1 MDVASVH
8 LEWRDVALV
17 VDSAAPSRLR
27 TAPGRLAASLRAVAA
42 GSTAAPPPPAA
53 TAATTA
59 AAAAAATLRPTQRA
73 LLSGVSGGVRPGQVM
88 AIMGPSGAG
97 KTTLLNLLAGRLEPA
112 AGTATRGSVTVN
124 GTPRVAATFR
134 DSTAYVEQDD
144 AMYAALTVREQID
157 FTARLRLPQST
168 PPADRAA
175 RVEAVL
181 AELGLTTVADRRV
194 GGGAVRGVSGGERK
208 RTAIGMEL
216 VTDPQLILCDE
227 PTAGLD
233 AAAALAVVRTLK
245 TLAVR
250 GGKTVLTTIHQPRGD
265 IFDSFDL
272 VMLLSGGHVMYS
284 GPPSKAVAYF
294 EALGFPCPL
303 STNVADILLD
313 IVTPAAVQASALG
326 PRSVGRKGGGG
337 GDADAGAAGAASRLW
352 MRLGVP
358 KLGRLGLG
366 SPVGAVPDTLRS
378 PTHNYVRL
386 GMEAGVP
393 MHKAGTAWGPSD
405 PPADHVAYIAAAH
418 ERHMAAG
425 PSRNGLLSPSKT
437 RGSHRVRFAT
447 PVTSQDLAPAVL
459 AGDGAGGAASRAGA
473 YPTSPWYQLWVL
485 LHRAYLLEV
494 RAARSLVATVAQT
507 TAISII
513 LGMTFLRVGRS
524 AAYTTGTATGITT
537 VVRLLGTFGVLVGV
551 LAVINVHTTFP
562 LERLIMLRER
572 AAHSYRT
579 SVYFV
584 AYSVRG
590 MLRGVLLSM
599 LLTVPMAVLAGLR
612 WSAIPAI
619 VTLVILLWCAYES
632 LALVVA
638 AALDDIKTAVS
649 VTPSIFS
656 ALVLYSGFLIKPDRL
671 PAGLR
676 WIHHISFLGYAFSGM
691 VRAQLEG
698 ATFNAPLECITCM
711 SSGERALTS
720 FGIGSMAGGVW
731 GCAAVLAGTVA
742 ALRLLGFAV
751 VLARGP
757 SFAKTM

>member
-245 TLAVR
+245 TLA
-250 GGKTVLTTIHQPRGD
+250 
-265 IFDSFDL
+265 
-272 VMLLSGGHVMYS
+272 
-284 GPPSKAVAYF
+284 
-294 EALGFPCPL
+294 
-303 STNVADILLD
+303 
-313 IVTPAAVQASALG
+313 
-326 PRSVGRKGGGG
+326 GGGG